1 VWDSRNADYGYGTLF
16 GVGTVLVIG
25 TLLLVI
31 GIPLMLW
38 CSRKYPTFFSYA
50 PDPPDTVPDPYGE
63 NTLAAPLGTYRK
75 GGRRGG

>member
-1 VWDSRNADYGYGTLF
+1 
-16 GVGTVLVIG
+16 VGTVLVIG

-31 GIPLMLW
+31 GIPLMFW
-38 CSRKYPTFFSYA
+38 CSSKYPTFFSYA
-50 PDPPDTVPDPYGE
+50 ADPPDTVPDPYGE